1 MQPERVAFLSLEEI
15 IYFEAQMN
23 STKTTK
29 SINYLVKVA
38 MLGSLSYLVMMLQFP
53 ILPVVPFM
61 KMDFSNVVTL
71 IGGFAL
77 GPSAAFFIDSIR
89 LMFDCV
95 VDGTT
100 TGYVGEFSA
109 WLLGI
114 TYSVPASII
123 YKKRRTLKSA
133 TFAVILAFLL
143 SNIVGILSNKFI
155 MFPLFGM
162 PEAKTNELLL
172 IGVLPFN
179 LIKFSCV
186 SIIVMLLY
194 KPLSPVIKKEY
205 SLHSKAKKQEAIVED
220 EKNVEQK

>member
-1 MQPERVAFLSLEEI
+1 
-15 IYFEAQMN
+15 MN
-23 STKTTK
+23 ATRSK

-38 MLGSLSYLVMMLQFP
+38 MLGTLSYLVMLLQFP

-61 KMDFSNVVTL
+61 KMDFSNAVTL

-89 LMFDCV
+89 LMFDCLI
-95 VDGTT
+95 DGSA

-133 TFAVILAFLL
+133 TFAVILAFIL
-143 SNIVGILSNKFI
+143 SNVMGIISNKFI
-155 MFPLFGM
+155 MFPLFGL
-162 PEAKTNELLL
+162 PEAQTNNLLL
-172 IGVLPFN
+172 VGVLPFN
-179 LIKFSCV
+179 VIKYLCV

-194 KPLSPVIKKEY
+194 KPLSPILKRQYTVHAK
-205 SLHSKAKKQEAIVED
+205 SKNATIAGGE
-220 EKNVEQK
+220 EKNNQEND